1 MRVGGGSFSG
11 TGETTFSK
19 SLIIKPGGQKKQSG
33 TVNPKEP
40 DDMAVTA
47 PTLLSEVTDRKFSN
61 KAPLDIRT
69 PQPKRAP
76 KLLANIFSTKR
87 RQIPFDSQPYK
98 PIPQMRHL
106 MSF

>member
-1 MRVGGGSFSG
+1 MHGISQSSRQDTDLRVGGGSFSG

-47 PTLLSEVTDRKFSN
+47 PTLLSEVTDRKF
-61 KAPLDIRT
+61 
-69 PQPKRAP
+69 
-76 KLLANIFSTKR
+76 
-87 RQIPFDSQPYK
+87 
-98 PIPQMRHL
+98 
-106 MSF
+106 